1 MGGRALGAAYLGG
14 RHHRD
19 LFEVVVR
26 HACDQPR
33 GMAARTSAGV
43 GRGEGQRVGG
53 TSAEVDGTSASFASL
68 PGAPYVPPPPPGF
81 GVAQRPRP
89 AGGGVTGPGVGLRAC
104 GGREEDR
111 GEEAVL
117 TFSP

>member
-68 PGAPYVPPPPPGF
+68 PGAPYVSPP
-81 GVAQRPRP
+81 PRP
-89 AGGGVTGPGVGLRAC
+89 ASASHSAPARPEEGSR
-104 GGREEDR
+104 GR
-111 GEEAVL
+111 GWG
-117 TFSP
+117 